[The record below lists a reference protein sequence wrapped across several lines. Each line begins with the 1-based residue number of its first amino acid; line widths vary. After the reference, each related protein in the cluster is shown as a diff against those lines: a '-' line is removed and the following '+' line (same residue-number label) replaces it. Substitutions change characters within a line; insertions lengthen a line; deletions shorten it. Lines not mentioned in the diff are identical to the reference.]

1 MVKQANIVKQEKESK
16 AVSVARERLEA
27 LFAEIPFVRIKNSKT
42 DVRLGDT
49 QVDLILSALIS
60 GKSARFIVEI
70 KSQGEPRL
78 VRVVVE
84 QLKKYLQGE
93 EDVYGIIVAPYLSEA
108 SRQICKESG
117 IGCVDLAGNAL
128 ISFQSIFIDKTG
140 IPNRSAVPRVA
151 KSLFFPKS
159 SRVLRVLLAE
169 PARRWRV
176 EEISKEAKI
185 SIGLASRVKQALLDQ
200 EWISKENKRF
210 FLADP
215 EKALAAWAAKY
226 SYTLNE
232 SYSYY
237 SGLKDEE
244 LASAIR
250 MECQKR
256 GWEYGLA
263 LFTGAR
269 RVAPFVTFPRFFAYV
284 KGDSI
289 VLAKSLQF
297 KKVESGANVTILT
310 PYDDGVL
317 YGLQDVKG
325 TQVVSNIQL
334 YLDLKSYRG
343 RGEEAAQFIFDER
356 IKPEWQARAITRR
369 KR

>member
-1 MVKQANIVKQEKESK
+1 MVKFADIVKQKSGRKLLTE
-16 AVSVARERLEA
+16 ARERLET
-27 LFAEIPFVRIKNSKT
+27 LFAEIPFVRLKGSKT
-42 DVRLGDT
+42 DVRFGDT
-49 QVDLILSALIS
+49 RVDLILNAIVS
-60 GKSARFIVEI
+60 GKPAQFVVEV
-70 KSQGEPRL
+70 KTQGEPRL
-78 VRVVVE
+78 TRVAVE
-84 QLKKYLQGE
+84 DLKKCLQGE
-93 EDVYGIIVAPYLSEA
+93 QDTFGIIVAPYLSEA
-108 SRQICKESG
+108 SRRICREAG

-128 ISFQSIFIDKTG
+128 LSFQQFYIKEKEPGSRNPF
-140 IPNRSAVPRVA
+140 AAPRVA

-159 SRVLRVLLAE
+159 SRVLRVLFAE

-200 EWISKENKRF
+200 EWIAEENKQF

-215 EKALAAWAAKY
+215 EKALAEWAAKY

-232 SYSYY
+232 SFSYY

-244 LASAIR
+244 LAAAIR
-250 MECQKR
+250 SECQKR

-284 KGDSI
+284 KGDI
-289 VLAKSLQF
+289 IALAKSLQF
-297 KKVESGANVTILT
+297 KKVESGANVTILA
-310 PYDDGVL
+310 PYDDGVF

-325 TQVVSNIQL
+325 AQVVSNIQL
-334 YLDLKSYRG
+334 YLDLKSYMG
-343 RGEEAAQFIFDER
+343 RGEEAAQFILDER
-356 IKPEWQARAITRR
+356 IKPGW
-369 KR
+369 

>member
-1 MVKQANIVKQEKESK
+1 MVKLANAVKYKSERNLLV
-16 AVSVARERLEA
+16 AARERLEA
-27 LFAEIPFVRIKNSKT
+27 LFASIPFIRLKGSKT
-42 DVRLGDT
+42 DVRLGDA
-49 QVDLILSALIS
+49 QVDLILNALVS
-60 GKSARFIVEI
+60 DKPTQFVVEV
-70 KSQGEPRL
+70 KAQGEPRL
-78 VRVVVE
+78 VRVAVE
-84 QLKKYLQGE
+84 QLKKYFQGK
-93 EDVYGIIVAPYLSEA
+93 EDAYGVIVAPYLSEA
-108 SRQICKESG
+108 SMRICKEAG

-128 ISFQSIFIDKTG
+128 LSFQQFYIEVKETSGK
-140 IPNRSAVPRVA
+140 NRIAAPRVA

-200 EWISKENKRF
+200 EWIGEENKQF

-215 EKALAAWAAKY
+215 EKALAEWAAKY

-232 SYSYY
+232 SFTYY

-244 LASAIR
+244 LAAAIR
-250 MECQKR
+250 SECQKR
-256 GWEYGLA
+256 EWEYGLA

-284 KGDSI
+284 KGDIIS
-289 VLAKSLQF
+289 LAKSLQF
-297 KKVESGANVTILT
+297 KKVESGANVTILS
-310 PYDDGVL
+310 PYDDGVF
-317 YGLQDVKG
+317 YGLQKDAKG

-334 YLDLKSYRG
+334 YLDLKSYLG

-356 IKPEWQARAITRR
+356 IKPGW
-369 KR
+369 